1 MRLTIS
7 FAVAAALLALGSA
20 SATPSIPLRQH
31 AEAAPLAATPVIDWS
46 NEARRAIV
54 PAGPGGSFGTE
65 NFGNKFPGEAA
76 VYMGIVHAADAAV
89 AIEGGYQPFKTTTL
103 TAPTNTSPE
112 AAIAPAQTVWVSTF
126 RLRRSAASVRV
137 RKQMQEAV
145 T

>member
-7 FAVAAALLALGSA
+7 FAVTAAPLALGSA

-54 PAGPGGSFGTE
+54 PSGPSRAGANCVGFHLSAP
-65 NFGNKFPGEAA
+65 
-76 VYMGIVHAADAAV
+76 
-89 AIEGGYQPFKTTTL
+89 PFRC
-103 TAPTNTSPE
+103 E
-112 AAIAPAQTVWVSTF
+112 
-126 RLRRSAASVRV
+126 RRARQ
-137 RKQMQEAV
+137 QMQEAV